1 MRYKLDE
8 QLKQINDALTKMGV
22 QCEECITYATQAL
35 ITERKE
41 MADLAI
47 QLERDI
53 DISQQDIQNL
63 CMKVLLHQQPVARDL
78 KIISASLKLI
88 TDMERIGDQG
98 SDIAELTKKYEIKDV
113 NCAIVISK
121 MADAVI
127 RMLMAAIKAFTEC
140 DRNLALAIDKMDDEV
155 DSLFLQVKTNL
166 VNLIL
171 KDKENGE
178 QALESLMI
186 AKYLE
191 RIGDHT
197 VNISESVVS
206 MLS

>member
-1 MRYKLDE
+1 MLMLQMNVWNKSED
-8 QLKQINDALTKMGV
+8 
-22 QCEECITYATQAL
+22 
-35 ITERKE
+35 
-41 MADLAI
+41 
-47 QLERDI
+47 
-53 DISQQDIQNL
+53 
-63 CMKVLLHQQPVARDL
+63 
-78 KIISASLKLI
+78 
-88 TDMERIGDQG
+88 
-98 SDIAELTKKYEIKDV
+98 
-113 NCAIVISK
+113 
-121 MADAVI
+121 
-127 RMLMAAIKAFTEC
+127 MLMAAIKAFTEC

-155 DSLFLQVKTNL
+155 DNLFLQVKTNL

-178 QALESLMI
+178 QALGSLMI